1 MHLHDDMWNGVF
13 SRIREAM
20 QHREATHAILYL
32 LTRDSKPHLLPLHEY
47 GTEQTATDLSRQDN
61 IKYIAFVLVSNRDG
75 MRDSEFHPIYPSI
88 EWPHE
93 IVQDI
98 VHRAHEITW

>member
-1 MHLHDDMWNGVF
+1 MQHHDDLWSGVF
-13 SRIREAM
+13 SRINATM
-20 QHREATHAILYL
+20 QNREATRAVLYL
-32 LTRDSKPHLLPLHEY
+32 LTRDKKPHLLPVHAL
-47 GTEQTATDLSRQDN
+47 GTAEAACDLSRQDN

-98 VHRAHEITW
+98 VHRAHEMTW